1 MSGYVHSLLGATEKV
16 IVRERQ
22 HWFMWLP
29 RLLLTLLIVA
39 VLTTTSIFASVQWKK
54 ELGDLPLLLL
64 VFNIIP
70 IWSFVRVFLAW
81 LTEEYIVTTRR
92 IIQTEGIINKS
103 VIDSSLEKIND
114 VTMTQTVIGRIM
126 DFGDLEILTGSELGI
141 NKLHRIQSPV
151 RFKIA
156 MVNAK
161 EALRSI
167 GDMENGTSGRST
179 GGKLDIST
187 SLSDLETL
195 RQRGLITET
204 EYQEKR
210 AKLMGLL

>member
-29 RLLLTLLIVA
+29 RLFLSLFVIAIITAASLLLRD
-39 VLTTTSIFASVQWKK
+39 TTTDISL
-54 ELGDLPLLLL
+54 LGL

-70 IWSFVRVFLAW
+70 IWSFVRVFLSW

-92 IIQTEGIINKS
+92 IIQTEGVINKS

-114 VTMTQTVIGRIM
+114 VTLSQTVLGRIM

-167 GDMENGTSGRST
+167 GDMENGTSGHSMV
-179 GGKLDIST
+179 GKNDIPELITDLDS
-187 SLSDLETL
+187 L
-195 RQRGLITET
+195 RQKGLITEA

-210 AKLMGLL
+210 AKLLGQL

>member
-22 HWFMWLP
+22 HWFTWLP
-29 RLLLTLLIVA
+29 QLFLSLFAIAVITAVCVLLAPFTTQISLL
-39 VLTTTSIFASVQWKK
+39 
-54 ELGDLPLLLL
+54 GL

-70 IWSFVRVFLAW
+70 IWNFVRIFLSW

-92 IIQTEGIINKS
+92 IIQTEGVINKS

-114 VTMTQTVIGRIM
+114 VTLTQSVMGRIM
-126 DFGDLEILTGSELGI
+126 DFGDLEILTGSEIGI

-167 GDMENGTSGRST
+167 GDMENETSGTATHAKNDIPDLISE
-179 GGKLDIST
+179 LD
-187 SLSDLETL
+187 TL
-195 RQRGLITET
+195 RQKGLISEA
-204 EYQEKR
+204 EFQEKR
-210 AKLMGLL
+210 AKLLGQL